1 MKTYLYLFI
10 FTKIDNEEEE
20 ENNQM
25 YGLPIVHQEYKIA
38 ELLSHDVVPY
48 INDFRRKNQKY
59 VCTSVSIL
67 CEN

>member
-1 MKTYLYLFI
+1 MEQKLMKTYLYLFI

-38 ELLSHDVVPY
+38 
-48 INDFRRKNQKY
+48 
-59 VCTSVSIL
+59 
-67 CEN
+67 

>member
-48 INDFRRKNQKY
+48 INDIRRKY
-59 VCTSVSIL
+59 II
-67 CEN
+67 